1 MQHISTWVETLLS
14 TKLWSHAGFSSERES
29 GPPGWRKR
37 VAACR
42 SGRRRHR
49 FKKDKAISS
58 IARVNLNG
66 VSIKSIESGAKR
78 IHWDPMG
85 CKRSKGIQRIPE
97 GSKGIQGD
105 PNGSTGFQGDTTGI
119 KPLPR
124 PSKPDSD
131 LVGLNLT
138 NRQSY
143 FCNTHNQNFDSKPG
157 GYKVCA
163 GSL

>member
-1 MQHISTWVETLLS
+1 MTLVVKICSGSNFMQHISTWVETLLS

-42 SGRRRHR
+42 NCHRRRHR

-66 VSIKSIESGAKR
+66 GSIKSIDSGA
-78 IHWDPMG
+78 
-85 CKRSKGIQRIPE
+85 
-97 GSKGIQGD
+97 KGIQGNLKGFKVVHFSFGQLLILAQN
-105 PNGSTGFQGDTTGI
+105 NGIFSLHMSTTVLIQ
-119 KPLPR
+119 
-124 PSKPDSD
+124 SK
-131 LVGLNLT
+131 G
-138 NRQSY
+138 
-143 FCNTHNQNFDSKPG
+143 NTKKKSQR
-157 GYKVCA
+157 